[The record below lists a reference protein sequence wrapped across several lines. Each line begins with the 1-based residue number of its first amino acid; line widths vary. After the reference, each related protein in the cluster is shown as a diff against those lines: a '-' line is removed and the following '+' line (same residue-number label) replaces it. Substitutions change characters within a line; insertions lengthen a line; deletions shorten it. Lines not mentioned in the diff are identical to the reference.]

1 MAQDNFT
8 LRVLTPAG
16 LVFEEQVSS
25 VSLPSEQ
32 GEIGLL
38 PNHCR
43 YTGTIGVGV
52 LSYELASGQ
61 KGKPVVVAG
70 GFCNFV
76 DGKLV
81 VLADSVDTAESMDSA
96 SIQKL
101 KKEATAALEGLSSYD
116 DAWAP
121 AQRKLERAEAAER
134 LPAVVH

>member
-1 MAQDNFT
+1 MAQDSFT

-25 VSLPSEQ
+25 VNLPSAQ

-43 YTGTIGVGV
+43 YTGTLGVG
-52 LSYELASGQ
+52 LLTFDLANGQ

-81 VLADSVDTAESMDSA
+81 VLADSVDSADSLDA
-96 SIQKL
+96 AGVQKL
-101 KKEATAALEGLSSYD
+101 RKEATLALEGLSAYD
-116 DAWAP
+116 EAWAA
-121 AQRKLERAEAAER
+121 AQVKLERAEAAER
-134 LPAVVH
+134 LSATIH